1 MGVAQSDQTD
11 TVIWMTVHEIVML
24 LGVCVDCYA
33 AWCQSIYIYIVKFAV
48 LRRFCG
54 MESAES

>member
-1 MGVAQSDQTD
+1 MRVAQSDQTD

-24 LGVCVDCYA
+24 LSVCVDCA
-33 AWCQSIYIYIVKFAV
+33 KVYILKFAA
-48 LRRFCG
+48 LIRFCG